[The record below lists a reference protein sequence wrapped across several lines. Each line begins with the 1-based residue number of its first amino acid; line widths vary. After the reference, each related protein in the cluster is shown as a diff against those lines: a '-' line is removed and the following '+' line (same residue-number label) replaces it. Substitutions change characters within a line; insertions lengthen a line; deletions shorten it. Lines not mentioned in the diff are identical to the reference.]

1 MKGKIKLAPN
11 VTAWSDEVNHIY
23 LRRPKRVC
31 MDLSDKVDLEPIMKG
46 VNAGYLI
53 FINEKEEVKQ
63 VAPAEKVKSTVDVNV
78 TAKPKETAK
87 RKRKAKQEEP
97 KVEEVKEEKYVEPE
111 VKVEEQKPEEDK

>member
-46 VNAGYLI
+46 VDAGYLI

-63 VAPAEKVKSTVDVNV
+63 VAPAKKNKSTVDVNV
-78 TAKPKETAK
+78 TAKAK
-87 RKRKAKQEEP
+87 DVAKRKAKQKAEQ
-97 KVEEVKEEKYVEPE
+97 KAVEEVKEEKVVEPE

>member
-31 MDLSDKVDLEPIMKG
+31 MVLSDKVDLEPIMKG
-46 VNAGYLI
+46 VDAGYLI
-53 FINEKEEVKQ
+53 FINDREEVKQ
-63 VAPAEKVKSTVDVNV
+63 AAPAKKVKSTVDVNV
-78 TAKPKETAK
+78 TSKAKETAK
-87 RKRKAKQEEP
+87 RKARQKAEQR
-97 KVEEVKEEKYVEPE
+97 VEEVKEEKAVEPE

>member
-46 VNAGYLI
+46 VDAGYLI
-53 FINEKEEVKQ
+53 FINKKEEVKQ
-63 VAPAEKVKSTVDVNV
+63 IAPAKKAKSTVNVNV
-78 TAKPKETAK
+78 AEKAKETAK
-87 RKRKAKQEEP
+87 RKAKQKEQ
-97 KVEEVKEEKYVEPE
+97 KVEEVKEEKYVEPD